1 MKIVWGQMKPSF
13 VNLQMVNGL
22 RGLILVMQGVLKIQ
36 QLVHGAERR
45 LDFVMTLYQNLE
57 GFVSLDKMTQDL
69 KR

>member
-1 MKIVWGQMKPSF
+1 MKIVWGQMKLSF

-45 LDFVMTLYQNLE
+45 LDFVMTQNLE